1 MRAWRTSTPIVTATG
16 TDTGMVA
23 ITGRIPIAP
32 TGTKRKIRRY
42 SKMPRFGNTV
52 IVAVLLVAP
61 FAGNAQTEPDGQ
73 AMASTQRSAPA
84 LVIGS
89 GDLVSV
95 SIFDDPEL
103 SGRFRVDHKG
113 DVEMPL

>member
-1 MRAWRTSTPIVTATG
+1 MA
-16 TDTGMVA
+16 A
-23 ITGRIPIAP
+23 ITVRIPIAP

-42 SKMPRFGNTV
+42 SKMPRFESTV
-52 IVAVLLVAP
+52 LLAALLVAP
-61 FAGNAQTEPDGQ
+61 FAGNAQTKPEGQ
-73 AMASTQRSAPA
+73 AMASTQGSAPA

-89 GDLVSV
+89 GDLVNV

-113 DVEMPL
+113 DVEMP